1 MARALSVKVPT
12 ADLIALLENKIAEI
26 KSAIADYPRAIKQ
39 YKEDKNTY
47 KRTILDLAIAKIT
60 EDPASLFDEDILS
73 VDTSYRGDIQLTL
86 SKSLLSLPDEPQ
98 QPEDPSQKTWI
109 RNVHT
114 NKLEQL
120 EKTLQV
126 LRMTKQEE
134 VNASTYNSV
143 MELL

>member
-26 KSAIADYPRAIKQ
+26 RTAIADYPRAKQQ
-39 YKEDKNTY
+39 YKEDKKAY
-47 KRTILDLAIAKIT
+47 KKTILDLAIAKIS
-60 EDPASLFDEDILS
+60 EDPELLFDNEALS
-73 VDTSYRGDIQLTL
+73 VDTSYRGDISLTL
-86 SKSLLSLPDEPQ
+86 SKSLFSLPDEPT
-98 QPEDPSQKTWI
+98 QPEDPNQKTWI

-143 MELL
+143 IELL

>member
-12 ADLIALLENKIAEI
+12 ADLIALLENKIASI
-26 KSAIADYPRAIKQ
+26 KTAIADYPRAMKQ
-39 YKEDKNTY
+39 YKEDKKTY

-60 EDPASLFDEDILS
+60 EDPTYLFDEEILS
-73 VDTSYRGDIQLTL
+73 VDTSYRGDVQLTL
-86 SKSLLSLPDEPQ
+86 SKSLLDLPDEPQ

-126 LRMTKQEE
+126 LRMTRQEE